1 MEITL
6 LLCGL
11 AVGVIACTW
20 VAGPAGLPGAVPA
33 DRRRGRGVVRPDG
46 ARRRALRGRRAVR
59 AAAAPAVRRGA
70 GHLAGRLQGQ
80 PAADPAAVGRAG
92 GVHDVRGRAG
102 GAPAAARRLVGDRPR
117 DRCRRRAAGRRGRD
131 RDRPPDRA
139 AAADRDDPRGR
150 VAAQRRDRAGRARH
164 RARGRR
170 GQRVRA
176 GRRRPGLPAGGRR
189 RRGGR
194 VPLLPRRREAPPA
207 PDRPGARQ
215 RPLAGGPVRGVRR
228 RRAGARVGRD
238 RRRRGRPAAG
248 SQGADPPDRAVADR
262 RAAELADDR
271 VRPREHRL
279 PAHRPPGPLDRRG
292 RRRGRPVVGP
302 DHRRSARPRWPPASC
317 SGCCGCSRRATSSS
331 GPAPTR

>member
-1 MEITL
+1 MEVTL

-20 VAGPAGLPGAVPA
+20 VAGQLDFPAPFLLIAV
-33 DRRRGRGVVRPDG
+33 GVVASYVPFVPEVELSEDVVLFG
-46 ARRRALRGRRAVR
+46 LLPPLLY
-59 AAAAPAVRRGA
+59 AAA
-70 GHLAGRLQGQ
+70 QGTSLVDFKRQ

-117 DRCRRRAAGRRGRD
+117 DRCRRRASGRRGRD
-131 RDRPPDRA
+131 RDRPSDRA
-139 AAADRDDPRGR
+139 APADRDDPRGR
-150 VAAQRRDRAGRARH
+150 VAAQRRDRAGGARH

-176 GRRRPGLPAGGRR
+176 RRRRPGLPAGGRR
-189 RRGGR
+189 RRAGR
-194 VPLLPRRREAPPA
+194 VRLLPRRRQAPPA

-271 VRPREHRL
+271 VRPREHRV
-279 PAHRPPGPLDRRG
+279 PAHRPAGQLDRRG
-292 RRRGRPVVGP
+292 RR
-302 DHRRSARPRWPPASC
+302 
-317 SGCCGCSRRATSSS
+317 
-331 GPAPTR
+331 